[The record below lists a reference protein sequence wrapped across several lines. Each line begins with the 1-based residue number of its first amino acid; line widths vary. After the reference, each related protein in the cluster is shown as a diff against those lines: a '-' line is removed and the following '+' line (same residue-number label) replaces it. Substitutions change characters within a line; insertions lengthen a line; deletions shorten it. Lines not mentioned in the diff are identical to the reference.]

1 MAFIATSEGSI
12 VEEKVVLEFVR
23 ERLAD
28 YKVPR
33 KVIFMPALPR
43 NATGKIL
50 KTSLRQQAQ
59 S

>member
-1 MAFIATSEGSI
+1 MKTSTSTNSDLLHFL
-12 VEEKVVLEFVR
+12 K

-33 KVIFMPALPR
+33 HIVFVPHLPR

-50 KTSLRQQAQ
+50 KTALRQMAVMA
-59 S
+59 

>member
-1 MAFIATSEGSI
+1 
-12 VEEKVVLEFVR
+12 LLQFVR

-33 KVIFMPALPR
+33 RVVFMPALPR
-43 NATGKIL
+43 TATGKIL
-50 KTSLRQQAQ
+50 KTSLRHQTQ